1 MSFLD
6 DLAEIAGYAEAVG
19 SQLEE
24 AKDSVIGLALKA
36 HHEKKKADA
45 LKETIDRTNQL
56 GEKEKKPSPLGV
68 AFEVGRFL
76 LNRR

>member
-24 AKDSVIGLALKA
+24 AKDSVIGLVLKA
-36 HHEKKKADA
+36 HDEKKKVDV
-45 LKETIDRTNQL
+45 LKEAIDRTNQL
-56 GEKEKKPSPLGV
+56 GEKENKPTPLGV
-68 AFEVGRFL
+68 AFEIGRFL
-76 LNRR
+76 WKRK